1 MKTVRVSKN
10 IMDALNE
17 RGRAYGTKYNYVVW
31 DKLSP
36 NCIVVKRYPCYY
48 YHHGVGEGWRR
59 NTLDY
64 ASRNGMVEIL
74 QVKGA

>member
-1 MKTVRVSKN
+1 MKTVRVSKG
-10 IMDALNE
+10 IMDALNAK
-17 RGRAYGTKYNYVVW
+17 GYAYGTKYNYVVW

-48 YHHGVGEGWRR
+48 YHNGVGEGWRL

>member
-1 MKTVRVSKN
+1 MKTVRVSKS

-48 YHHGVGEGWRR
+48 YHHGVGEGWRL

-64 ASRNGMVEIL
+64 ARRNDMVDVL
-74 QVKGA
+74 QVKGV

>member
-31 DKLSP
+31 DKLSL

-48 YHHGVGEGWRR
+48 YHHGVGEGWRS

-74 QVKGA
+74 QVKGV